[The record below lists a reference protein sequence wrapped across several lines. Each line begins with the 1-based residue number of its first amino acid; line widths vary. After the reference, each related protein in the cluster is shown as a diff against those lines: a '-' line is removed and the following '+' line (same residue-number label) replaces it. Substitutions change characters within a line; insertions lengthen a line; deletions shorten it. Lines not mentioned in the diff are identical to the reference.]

1 MARNKAARTRVP
13 ARGSGDDSGIDV
25 NRGLGDAARRSIPE
39 RGHPT
44 LPKVTVA
51 VAVRRRGYRVAFALL
66 RAYWFVRR
74 PALRGVKCVL
84 TNGDQVLLVRHTY
97 GSRDWDLPG
106 GAVSRGEPP
115 VATARREMHEELG
128 IAIDHWTPLGDAWTE
143 IHHARGTLHCY
154 HAEIRE
160 PEFSFARAELA
171 AAGWFRLGQLPPDL
185 KPWVPGILARLD
197 PTPTRSCRAACS

>member
-1 MARNKAARTRVP
+1 MARNKAACSRVP
-13 ARGSGDDSGIDV
+13 ARGSGDDSGIHA
-25 NRGLGDAARRSIPE
+25 NRGLGDSCVALDSR

-44 LPKVTVA
+44 LRKVTFA

-66 RAYWFVRR
+66 RVYWFVRR
-74 PALRGVKCVL
+74 PALHGVKCVL

-128 IAIDHWTPLGDAWTE
+128 
-143 IHHARGTLHCY
+143 
-154 HAEIRE
+154 
-160 PEFSFARAELA
+160 
-171 AAGWFRLGQLPPDL
+171 
-185 KPWVPGILARLD
+185 
-197 PTPTRSCRAACS
+197 